1 MIWKPENC
9 VFGDIIR
16 VKSGPL
22 YHYGVFVSEDEVIQ
36 FGHSPFYYTGEHKN
50 EEKIVLSTDIDVF
63 ADGGI
68 VEKGIPDRKEKKQ
81 MKAPDEIVLRARAE
95 LGNGGYNILHNNC
108 EHFVNRCAFGV
119 SFSAQER
126 EVREKWRKRP
136 RFDVFITTERN
147 IEKTGF
153 FPAERLKEIDR
164 VTAERLKENKII
176 SWNLLCFA
184 IESSYGINPEDVKFR
199 KQPNGKW
206 VADGLYFAITH
217 TNGAVAVVVSDSP
230 CGTDAENIA
239 DFYKKC
245 EDKNF
250 AESFAKKINCASNEP
265 VDLLKCWTAKESLY
279 KQSGKGAFMPSEI
292 EIADGTVLYT
302 EQNGVLFAC
311 SGNSR
316 NLAVFRKVENGKAE
330 ILSKGE
336 ALCR

>member
-1 MIWKPENC
+1 MNWKPENC

-22 YHYGVFVSEDEVIQ
+22 YHYGIFVSENEVIQ

-63 ADGGI
+63 SDGAI
-68 VEKGIPDRKEKKQ
+68 VEKGVPDRKEKKQ
-81 MKAPDEIVLRARAE
+81 MKTPDEIVSRARAE

-136 RFDVFITTERN
+136 RFDVFITTEKDT
-147 IEKTGF
+147 EKTGY

-164 VTAERLKENKII
+164 VTDARLKTNRIT

-184 IESSYGINPEDVKFR
+184 IKSSYGINPEEVKF
-199 KQPNGKW
+199 KKFPNGKW
-206 VADGLYFAITH
+206 VADGLCFAITH

-230 CGTDAENIA
+230 CGIDAENIGS
-239 DFYKKC
+239 FYKRC

-250 AESFAKKINCASNEP
+250 AESFARRINCDSTEP
-265 VDLLKCWTAKESLY
+265 DDLLKCWTAKESLY
-279 KQSGKGAFMPSEI
+279 KQSDNDVFMPSEVEVTDGSVGYI
-292 EIADGTVLYT
+292 E
-302 EQNGVLFAC
+302 QSGVLFAY
-311 SGNSR
+311 SGKSR
-316 NLAVFRKVENGKAE
+316 DLAVFRKVENGKAE
-330 ILSKGE
+330 IITKGE
-336 ALCR
+336 PLCR